1 MNVAIS
7 VLLADDHR
15 ILVDALRRLID
26 AQPDMH
32 VVATAID
39 VAGAIDALG
48 EHRPT
53 VAVLDVSM
61 PDGGGFEVLRRLKEL
76 ELPTK
81 VVMLTM
87 HGEDHHVMEAVRL
100 GASGYVLKRSA
111 DTDLLDAIRA
121 VARGDA
127 YLTPSAVRLL
137 LSEKR
142 SDREPVLSPREREV
156 LRLTARGHSNAEIA
170 QRLFVSTK
178 TVDTYRARVM
188 TKLGLHKRSELVEY
202 ALQQGLLEPVG

>member
-1 MNVAIS
+1 MNAPIT

-15 ILVDALRRLID
+15 ILVDALRQLID
-26 AQPDMH
+26 GQPDMK
-32 VVATAID
+32 VVAIATDVSTAI
-39 VAGAIDALG
+39 AELSAQ
-48 EHRPT
+48 RPQ

-61 PDGGGFEVLRRLKEL
+61 PEGGGFEVLRRIKEL
-76 ELPTK
+76 DLPTK

-87 HGEDHHVMEAVRL
+87 HGEDQHVMEAVRL

-111 DTDLLDAIRA
+111 DKDLLDAIRA

-127 YLTPSAVRLL
+127 YLTPAAVRLL
-137 LSEKR
+137 LTEKR

-170 QRLFVSTK
+170 GRLFVSTK

-202 ALQQGLLEPVG
+202 ALSQGLLEPVG

>member
-1 MNVAIS
+1 MNAPIS

-26 AQPDMH
+26 AQPDMQ
-32 VVATAID
+32 VVATATD
-39 VAGAIDALG
+39 VPGAIDALG

-76 ELPTK
+76 DLPTK

-111 DTDLLDAIRA
+111 DKDLLDAIRA

-137 LSEKR
+137 LTEKR

-202 ALQQGLLEPVG
+202 ALRQGLLEPVG